1 MDEVKVMQTVIVGT
15 GKMGNLLKQAL
26 EANHDGILGMIH
38 RSNELYHIE
47 EVPDLIFDFSHPD
60 NLQCLLEYAL
70 IHQVALVLGTTN
82 YTMKQ
87 QLSIHAAAMQIPI
100 IQEANFSL
108 GIAVLRKAVQLIT
121 PILDSDFDMEI
132 IEKHHRLKVDAPSG
146 TAKQLAAIMNPHHLY
161 NELYGRRGECGQR
174 SNEIGIHAVRG
185 GNLAGEHTVL
195 YLGEDECLEL
205 THKANSK
212 QIFIHGAM
220 KAAHFLLDK
229 KSGYYTMEDVLFKE
243 DLNESI
249 RNN

>member
-1 MDEVKVMQTVIVGT
+1 MQTVIVGT

-26 EANHDGILGMIH
+26 EVNHDEILGMIH
-38 RSNELYHIE
+38 RSNELNHLE

-108 GIAVLRKAVQLIT
+108 GIAILKKAVELIT
-121 PILDSDFDMEI
+121 PILAADFDMEI
-132 IEKHHRLKVDAPSG
+132 LEKHHHQKVDAPSG
-146 TAKQLAAIMNPHHLY
+146 TAKQLAAIMNQDHIY
-161 NELYGRRGECGQR
+161 KEYYGRFGEWGQR
-174 SNEIGIHAVRG
+174 GREIGIHAIRG

-220 KAAHFLLDK
+220 KAAQFLLDK
-229 KSGYYTMEDVLFKE
+229 KSGYYTMKDVLFKE